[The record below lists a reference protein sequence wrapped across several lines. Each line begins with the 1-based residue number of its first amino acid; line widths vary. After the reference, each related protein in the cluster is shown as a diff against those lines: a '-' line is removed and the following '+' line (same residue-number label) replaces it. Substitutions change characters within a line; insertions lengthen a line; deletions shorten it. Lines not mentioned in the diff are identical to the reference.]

1 MDLRMFDS
9 LESTNKYCELL
20 DLSTVGEFAV
30 ICAKEQTAGIGQRGN
45 CWHSEAGKNLTF
57 SLVLKPTFLAFENQ
71 YALTKAVSL
80 GIVDALEGL
89 ISKEEEI
96 SIKWPND
103 IVLNK
108 KKICGI
114 LTEAIAETGQMIIG
128 VGINTNQESM
138 PEDLSLSATSILME
152 TDDCIDH
159 DSLLDNI
166 IYHLEKLTQSVYD
179 TGDLSLLRKEYED
192 SLVSMNTAVT
202 VLDPAGEYDG
212 ICKGIDDRGQLIVE
226 HEKKET
232 RVYAGEVSVRGIY
245 GYV

>member
-20 DLSTVGEFAV
+20 DLTTVGEFAV

-57 SLVLKPTFLAFENQ
+57 SIVLKPTFLAFENQ

-103 IVLNK
+103 IYIGRRKVCGVLISNRVSGGNLAAS
-108 KKICGI
+108 IV
-114 LTEAIAETGQMIIG
+114 G
-128 VGINTNQESM
+128 VGLNVNQTEFPDWIPNPVSIKQLTGNDLPLDMVLEKVVGCIEMRYKQLEASQKEGGESM
-138 PEDLSLSATSILME
+138 DADYLSRLLYLGVERTYLCRGSEVRATIKGV
-152 TDDCIDH
+152 
-159 DSLLDNI
+159 NRFG
-166 IYHLEKLTQSVYD
+166 HLELVTKKGEGLTCQ
-179 TGDLSLLRKEYED
+179 LKE
-192 SLVSMNTAVT
+192 LVF
-202 VLDPAGEYDG
+202 L
-212 ICKGIDDRGQLIVE
+212 
-226 HEKKET
+226 
-232 RVYAGEVSVRGIY
+232 
-245 GYV
+245 

>member
-1 MDLRMFDS
+1 MIINLDEID
-9 LESTNKYCELL
+9 STNEYLKRMSDDGYNSDELL
-20 DLSTVGEFAV
+20 VATAQY
-30 ICAKEQTAGIGQRGN
+30 QTSGKGRRGRS
-45 CWHSEAGKNLTF
+45 WVTEPGTALMF
-57 SLVLKPTFLAFENQ
+57 SVLLKPRLKLDDCSMLTLVMALAV
-71 YALTKAVSL
+71 KRSL
-80 GIVDALEGL
+80 SDMDIEAM
-89 ISKEEEI
+89 
-96 SIKWPND
+96 IKWPND
-103 IVLNK
+103 LVLNK

-138 PEDLSLSATSILME
+138 PDDLSLTATSILME

-159 DSLLDNI
+159 DSLLNSI
-166 IYHLEKLTQSVYD
+166 IYNFEQLTESVYD

-192 SLVSMNTAVT
+192 SLVSMNKTVT
-202 VLDPAGEYDG
+202 VLDPSNEYDG

-226 HEKKET
+226 HENKET